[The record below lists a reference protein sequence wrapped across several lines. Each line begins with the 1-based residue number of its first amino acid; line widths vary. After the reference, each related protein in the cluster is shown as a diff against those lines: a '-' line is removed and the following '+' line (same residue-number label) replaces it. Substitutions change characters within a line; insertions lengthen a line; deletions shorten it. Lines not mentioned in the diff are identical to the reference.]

1 MTQPAS
7 DTTLEE
13 LRRWE
18 RAGGLWRVMAQGPD
32 FVDIA
37 LLTCSADEEMG
48 RLHTNDPAVLA
59 LARERCRT
67 FVASLVSREGSGA
80 ARDEENV

>member
-1 MTQPAS
+1 MTEPDD
-7 DTTLEE
+7 DTALEE

-18 RAGGLWRVMAQGPD
+18 RAGGLWSVVAQGPD

-48 RLHTNDPAVLA
+48 RLHTSDPAVLA
-59 LARERCRT
+59 LARDRILP
-67 FVASLVSREGSGA
+67 A
-80 ARDEENV
+80 DE

>member
-1 MTQPAS
+1 MTEPAD
-7 DTTLEE
+7 DTALEE

-18 RAGGLWRVMAQGPD
+18 RAGGLWHVVSQGPD

-59 LARERCRT
+59 LARGRVPPVNE
-67 FVASLVSREGSGA
+67 
-80 ARDEENV
+80 

>member
-1 MTQPAS
+1 MSSPAS
-7 DTTLEE
+7 DGDLAA

-18 RAGGLWRVMAQGPD
+18 HAGGLWRVVSREAG

-48 RLHTNDPAVLA
+48 RLHTDDPAVLA
-59 LARERCRT
+59 L
-67 FVASLVSREGSGA
+67 V
-80 ARDEENV
+80 RDQPLPTAE

>member
-1 MTQPAS
+1 MTESAD
-7 DTTLEE
+7 DTALEE

-18 RAGGLWRVMAQGPD
+18 QAGGLWRFVAQGPD

-48 RLHTNDPAVLA
+48 RLHTNNPTVLA
-59 LARERCRT
+59 FARGHVPPVNE
-67 FVASLVSREGSGA
+67 
-80 ARDEENV
+80 

>member
-1 MTQPAS
+1 MTEPAD
-7 DTTLEE
+7 DTALEE

-18 RAGGLWRVMAQGPD
+18 GAGGLWSVVVQGAD

-37 LLTCSADEEMG
+37 LLTCSAGEEMG

-59 LARERCRT
+59 L
-67 FVASLVSREGSGA
+67 V
-80 ARDEENV
+80 RDPVPPVDE